1 VTDVQ
6 ALSGM
11 DIKWVDTTLGI
22 KPWPMCSRHG
32 DLATRTGEMLG
43 AAVVV
48 AKGCVARGDHGGG
61 LFYWDPSSDA
71 ADNGGTVIA
80 PITLDPDCLVLPGRW
95 IRIYDGFVDVRWFGA
110 RGDGATDD
118 TKALQAAL
126 DEVRVHG
133 ASLFFPPGR
142 YIVTSTLD
150 AGPSQGIRYLGG
162 STSARATNIS
172 EDGSLKQWPTALVWG
187 GGQASSDV
195 LFKWS
200 GSHCIFD
207 GIGFQ
212 GGWDSAPNPPGIAFL
227 MHKARGLGTG
237 KASFPRIQISHAA
250 VGFQCGEFRA
260 DDNCDTCDFGRIHF
274 KDCRFGFRLKNDQG
288 VAHSFG
294 YAKFDDTDVC
304 FDIEAGGPLD
314 VQHLHGVR
322 TPVLLNISGAGLS
335 SAFRIGFITL
345 DASQDSRVVWVK
357 HSATGGQ
364 DLCYVTIEGGH
375 ADTLQNQGL
384 TDPPVAAFQMGPRSV
399 LRVRNVTGGMT
410 FGTQS
415 TGLPSPLLQLTGT
428 AGRTCSAIFDSCG
441 LDDTDPSTG
450 AWLILAGSGPS
461 RHRALRDCYRTAKHT
476 RIMAIDSS
484 S

>member
-1 VTDVQ
+1 
-6 ALSGM
+6 M
-11 DIKWVDTTLGI
+11 
-22 KPWPMCSRHG
+22 
-32 DLATRTGEMLG
+32 
-43 AAVVV
+43 
-48 AKGCVARGDHGGG
+48 
-61 LFYWDPSSDA
+61 
-71 ADNGGTVIA
+71 
-80 PITLDPDCLVLPGRW
+80 LPGRW

-172 EDGSLKQWPTALVWG
+172 EDGSLKQWPTALVWR

-274 KDCRFGFRLKNDQG
+274 KDCRSGFRLKNDQG

-304 FDIEAGGPLD
+304 FDIEAGGPLRCSTSARSRD
-314 VQHLHGVR
+314 ARSPKHQRCRSIFRLPDWFHHTGRFAELARRLGEAQRDWWSGSLLCDDRGRSRGYLAEPRPHCSTRCGLPDGAEVGASR
-322 TPVLLNISGAGLS
+322 T
-335 SAFRIGFITL
+335 
-345 DASQDSRVVWVK
+345 
-357 HSATGGQ
+357 
-364 DLCYVTIEGGH
+364 
-375 ADTLQNQGL
+375 
-384 TDPPVAAFQMGPRSV
+384 
-399 LRVRNVTGGMT
+399 NVTGGMT

-441 LDDTDPSTG
+441 LDDTDPSVG

-461 RHRALRDCYRTAKHT
+461 RHRALRDCYIVQRST
-476 RIMAIDSS
+476 RASWPSIRARKRCASGLENVFLRVERSRSVTINADLATNREIRER
-484 S
+484 